1 MTIGQLSEATGVPA
15 SAIRFWERH
24 GLLPAPERRSGQ
36 RRYAPEA
43 VERIVVLRKYQHA
56 GLTLSEVKEFQRA
69 QPHRQAMIRAKITE
83 IEQRMVGLRHA
94 TQLLEHALQCGA
106 EDIVT
111 CPKFREIIAGWR
123 EGQSSV

>member
-1 MTIGQLSEATGVPA
+1 MTIGQLAEATGVPA

-24 GLLPAPERRSGQ
+24 GLLPVPERRSGQ

-43 VERIVVLRKYQHA
+43 AERIVVLRTYQQA
-56 GLTLSEVKEFQRA
+56 GLTLEEIREFQRD

-83 IEQRMVGLRHA
+83 IEQRTVDLRHA
-94 TQLLEHALQCGA
+94 TQLLEHALQCGE

-111 CPKFREIIAGWR
+111 CPRFRDTMARW
-123 EGQSSV
+123 